1 MLTDEERI
9 DRAARFLFEA
19 HGDRAPFS
27 HPPGD
32 IHPRD
37 LDEAYAVQEALQA
50 LLIAAGRGAIAGY
63 KIALTSPV
71 MQEFAGLDHPCAG
84 AIFASTVHRSPVT
97 LPAADFIHLGVECE
111 IAIRLGAD
119 LPAQDAPHDRAGV
132 AEAVAACM
140 AALELVEDRGA
151 DYASLT
157 ATALVADNAWNAGV
171 VLGPEVSEWRDLDIA
186 ALAGHMSIGDAVM
199 GEGRGADALGHPFEG
214 LAWLANHLAAR
225 GRSLDAGM
233 IVMTGSIV
241 ATQFPDPGDRVSA
254 RVEGLGEASL
264 TIS

>member
-1 MLTDEERI
+1 MASDQERI
-9 DRAARFLFEA
+9 EGAARFLFDARE
-19 HGDRAPFS
+19 DRAPFS
-27 HPPGD
+27 HPPED

-50 LLIAAGRGAIAGY
+50 LLVAGGSGAIAGY

-84 AIFASTVHRSPVT
+84 AIFAATVHRSPVA

-111 IAIRLGAD
+111 IAVRLGAD
-119 LPAQDAPHDRAGV
+119 LPAEAAPHDRASV
-132 AEAVAACM
+132 AGAVAACM

-171 VLGPEVSEWRDLDIA
+171 VLGPEVSAWRDLDIA
-186 ALAGHMSIGDAVM
+186 ALAGQMTIDDAVM
-199 GEGRGADALGHPFEG
+199 GEGIGADALGHPFEG

-225 GRSLDAGM
+225 GRSLKAGM

-241 ATQFPDPGDRVSA
+241 ATRFPDPGDRISA